1 MAETKR
7 AWYVLRAISG
17 KEAKVKELLDGAIKN
32 TDLGNHVF
40 QVLIPTE
47 KVLTIKNGK
56 KVVKERNLY
65 SGYVFVEAELI
76 GEVVHELVN
85 TTNVIDFLKGRGKDA
100 KPEPLRES
108 EVMRMLGMA
117 DDINENLEEG
127 VNDYMVGEIVKV
139 NSGAFSGFNGKAREE
154 ETQSHG
160 QDFRPR
166 DSAGVGEFAGR
177 ARIKSK
183 LTSPGRRDGI
193 TRPVFARRTAAVR
206 KSGKPTRESRERKSL
221 DSPTCFGQPSQVKA
235 LRKPGRQWLRIGNGK
250 IQTQFVTPNK

>member
-17 KEAKVKELLDGAIKN
+17 KEAKVKELLEGAMKN

-56 KVVKERNLY
+56 KVIKEKNLY

-108 EVMRMLGMA
+108 EVMRMLGTA
-117 DDINENLEEG
+117 DDINETLEED

-139 NSGAFSGFNGKAREE
+139 NSGAFNGFNGKITEVLPEKKKLRVMVKIFGRETPLE
-154 ETQSHG
+154 LE
-160 QDFRPR
+160 
-166 DSAGVGEFAGR
+166 
-177 ARIKSK
+177 K
-183 LTSPGRRDGI
+183 
-193 TRPVFARRTAAVR
+193 
-206 KSGKPTRESRERKSL
+206 
-221 DSPTCFGQPSQVKA
+221 SQVE
-235 LRKPGRQWLRIGNGK
+235 RE
-250 IQTQFVTPNK
+250 